1 MNEKGNAIKD
11 KIENLSLQ
19 VCMLEEGNIPAMG
32 EILNSLSALKD
43 SASDHNCAAFS
54 NVISG
59 LHGYLSKMVLDEAS
73 DTKPLEDGATA
84 LQAIWRG
91 IINDKE
97 FTTDISD
104 VLESLGFVPN
114 DPAGDKPADDKPES
128 ASGEATEGESQPEA
142 AAENEEQAP
151 KQSELTDEDL
161 DILGDF
167 VVESRENLE
176 SIELNLI
183 ELEQNPGDMDIINSI
198 FRPFHTIKGVSGF
211 LKLDK
216 MNALC
221 HHTENLIDSARSGD
235 LVIDDDIADM
245 ILESL
250 DTLKLMLE
258 DVEKSLDTKLSATFE
273 GIDVHRLTEKI
284 KSAGSAAGEKESIG
298 KILVESGSIEEKDLR
313 EGLKIQKSKP
323 DKKIGEILV
332 KEKKIEPA
340 DVKTAL
346 KKQTSGKG
354 SAGLQVKVDT
364 EKLDNL
370 VDLAGE
376 LVIAQ
381 SMFKQIGLE
390 MVGNDQKYSQR
401 LNQVTQA
408 VSDIQKIAMSMRMVP
423 IKNTFQKMF
432 RLVRDLARNSGKEAD
447 LSMSGEDTEI
457 DRNVVDE
464 LYEPMV
470 HMIRNS
476 VDHGLE
482 LPDDREAMEKNR
494 KGSIHLRAYQKGGN
508 IVIEIEDD
516 GNGLDKNIILEKAIE
531 RNLATEEDTLTD
543 KEIYGFIMHPGF
555 STAKEITDV
564 SGRGVGMDVVKK
576 GIEKLRGRLDIDSE
590 AGKGSMFTISLP
602 LTLAIVEGM
611 LVRVGKEKYI
621 LPAHSILESFRPE
634 EKNCYTVEKK
644 GEMVRH
650 RESLIPIVRIDQL
663 FNVKGEMTNP
673 WEGIAVLA
681 ENNGEQKALLLD
693 ELLGKEEFVIK
704 NLGETFKEVK
714 GLAGGAILADGKVG
728 LIVDM
733 SGLFQV
739 TAE

>member
-1 MNEKGNAIKD
+1 MNEKGKDIKD
-11 KIENLSLQ
+11 NIESLSLQ
-19 VCMLEEGNIPAMG
+19 ICMLEEGDIPAMG

-43 SASDHNCAAFS
+43 SAADHNSAAFS
-54 NVISG
+54 DVISG
-59 LHGYLSKMVLDEAS
+59 LHGYLSKMVLDEET
-73 DTKPLEDGATA
+73 DTKPLEDGATT
-84 LQAIWRG
+84 LQTIWRD
-91 IINDKE
+91 ITNDKD
-97 FTTDISD
+97 FTADISNI
-104 VLESLGFVPN
+104 LGSLGLVSA
-114 DPAGDKPADDKPES
+114 DQVDDKAAEDQPES
-128 ASGEATEGESQPEA
+128 ASDPAMEGEKKAEATTGHEKP
-142 AAENEEQAP
+142 AP
-151 KQSELTDEDL
+151 KQSELTDEDI

-216 MNALC
+216 MNTLC
-221 HHTENLIDSARSGD
+221 HHTENLIDSARSAD

-245 ILESL
+245 ILESV

-258 DVEKSLDTKLSATFE
+258 DVEESLDTRLSSTFDD
-273 GIDVHRLTEKI
+273 IDVQRLTEKI
-284 KSAGSAAGEKESIG
+284 KSAGSAEGEKESIG

-313 EGLKIQKSKP
+313 EGLKIQKSEP
-323 DKKIGEILV
+323 EKKIGEILV

-364 EKLDNL
+364 GKLDNL

-381 SMFKQIGLE
+381 SMFKQIGIEL
-390 MVGNDQKYSQR
+390 VGNDQKYSQR

-423 IKNTFQKMF
+423 VKNTFQKMF
-432 RLVRDLARNSGKEAD
+432 RLVRDLARNAGKEAD

-482 LPDDREAMEKNR
+482 IPADREALGKDR

-516 GNGLDKNIILEKAIE
+516 GKGLDKNVILKKAIE
-531 RNLATEEDTLTD
+531 KNLATAEDTLTD
-543 KEIYGFIMHPGF
+543 KEIYGFIMHAGF

-590 AGKGSMFTISLP
+590 AGKGSVFTISLP

-650 RESLIPIVRIDQL
+650 RESLIPLVRIDQL
-663 FNVKGEMTNP
+663 FDVKGEMVEP

-704 NLGETFKEVK
+704 NLGETFKKVK

-733 SGLFQV
+733 SGLFDV